1 MAAYQTRW
9 CILFIILMN
18 LYKLAMHMTV
28 LFYTYNEPFYLL
40 FFVAKIMNLLSSV
53 YYIGKKK
60 IKGIIIFSS
69 SVYYYQYN

>member
-1 MAAYQTRW
+1 
-9 CILFIILMN
+9 
-18 LYKLAMHMTV
+18 MTD